1 MAHYAKM
8 TSDGVT
14 VSGDISVGAGEYYA
28 SDNGKIR
35 LGSSQDLEIYHD
47 GTDSYIKNWTGK
59 LHLKALNTEDG
70 IIINTNGAVELY
82 YDNAKKLE
90 TVTGGVTVT
99 GVCTATSF
107 AGSGANL
114 TNLPSSGGDN
124 TPTFAA
130 TDTDGTSIA
139 NTTYTALT
147 FDTEV
152 VDSDSAFASSEF
164 VVPSG
169 ENGNYWISYSA
180 TLDSVDD
187 QDQVQGVM
195 YKDTGSGYAAYIPS
209 FVYNKSPSSG
219 TELTA
224 SWSGIMAL
232 SVGDKIRPYVRHN
245 QGGTQNIKTQS
256 SIAMTSFQGFKL
268 N

>member
-1 MAHYAKM
+1 MATLSAKITL
-8 TSDGVT
+8 TSTDLLSDSLSFRNAADGE
-14 VSGDISVGAGEYYA
+14 DI
-28 SDNGKIR
+28 
-35 LGSSQDLEIYHD
+35 
-47 GTDSYIKNWTGK
+47 
-59 LHLKALNTEDG
+59 ALFTA
-70 IIINTNGAVELY
+70 NGACSLY

-169 ENGNYWISYSA
+169 ENGNYWISFSA
-180 TLDSVDD
+180 TVDSVDD
-187 QDQVQGVM
+187 QDQVKQ
-195 YKDTGSGYAAYIPS
+195 TPISII
-209 FVYNKSPSSG
+209 KS
-219 TELTA
+219 
-224 SWSGIMAL
+224 
-232 SVGDKIRPYVRHN
+232 
-245 QGGTQNIKTQS
+245 
-256 SIAMTSFQGFKL
+256 L